1 MNDPEL
7 FSYLKKSVAYRQSF
21 YSGDHDQGFRLFNGH
36 YEGCRGLVMDI
47 YATTLVIFTSGD
59 FDEVFIRETYQFI
72 CELMPWVE
80 CVIHKH
86 HGDEPDPGK
95 IIYGD
100 NPATRIDEHGVTYA
114 LDLLMN
120 QDASFYLDTRYL
132 RHWLIENSQDKQVLN
147 TFAYTGSLGVAALAG
162 GAKQVIQTDLNE
174 SFLTIAH
181 QSGKLSRLD
190 IDRMKLVSADF
201 FTQVARYKRS
211 SKLFDIVILD
221 PPFFST
227 TDKGTIDLATD
238 TVRLINKVRP
248 LVNHKGLLVV
258 VNNALYL
265 SGNQFHSALL
275 DLAAD
280 KYLNFETIV
289 PVPLDVTGY
298 PQTIV
303 SHPPVDP
310 SPYNHSTKIAI
321 LSVLRKR
328 SSV

>member
-7 FSYLKKSVAYRQSF
+7 FIHLKKAVAYRQSF

-36 YEGCRGLVMDI
+36 YEGCRGLVMDV
-47 YATTLVIFTSGD
+47 YATTLVIFTSGE
-59 FDEVFIRETYQFI
+59 FDQDMVRGIYLHVIKQ
-72 CELMPWVE
+72 LPWVD

-95 IIYGD
+95 IVYGN
-100 NPATRIDEHGVTYA
+100 NPATQITEHSITYA

-120 QDASFYLDTRYL
+120 QDASFYLDTRNL
-132 RHWLIENSQDKQVLN
+132 RDWLLENSQNKQVLN

-162 GAKQVIQTDLNE
+162 GAKHVIQTDLNK
-174 SFLTIAH
+174 SFLAIAH
-181 QSGKLSRLD
+181 QSGILNRLD
-190 IDRMKLVSADF
+190 ISRMKLFPADF
-201 FTQVARYKRS
+201 FSLVSRYKRS
-211 SKLFDIVILD
+211 GKLFDIVILD

-248 LVNHKGLLVV
+248 LVQHKGFLVV

-265 SGNQFHSALL
+265 PGNQFHSALL
-275 DLAAD
+275 NLSAD

-321 LSVLRKR
+321 LSVLRKQ